1 MQRQQRRKG
10 ARMYSLNYWTSVR
23 LCREAGASF
32 PLRKTALVD
41 LLVLDA
47 YMEKVKREDDT
58 AVE

>member
-1 MQRQQRRKG
+1 
-10 ARMYSLNYWTSVR
+10 MYSLNYWTSVS

-32 PLRKTALVD
+32 PLIKTALVD